1 MHIGIRVVAI
11 PTIPPR
17 RRRDQADFLVMADHP
32 LRDPARVRCRA
43 DVHNSTRLS
52 RNAFVTTLTEDSA
65 IAAAAMALALAGGI
79 LLTILRS
86 LKIAP
91 LNLVIGVVISFIRGT
106 PILIQIFLFYYGL
119 PTLGLDIPPLI
130 AGFCAVAFNSSMF
143 VSELLRGG
151 LTGMDRGPIE
161 AAVALALPRR
171 VIWSQVVLPQ
181 LYLRVLPALVGEI
194 TMVVKATVLL
204 SSITVVEA
212 LRTAQQLASA
222 NFRFLEMMLAAGIL
236 LALINLAIA
245 FIGAV
250 IEGRLAVRR
259 G

>member
-1 MHIGIRVVAI
+1 MIAALPQIGQASLTNLWIAVVATAIALVIATGITVLRALRIRVI
-11 PTIPPR
+11 
-17 RRRDQADFLVMADHP
+17 
-32 LRDPARVRCRA
+32 
-43 DVHNSTRLS
+43 
-52 RNAFVTTLTEDSA
+52 TTVLDIVVSA
-65 IAAAAMALALAGGI
+65 
-79 LLTILRS
+79 
-86 LKIAP
+86 
-91 LNLVIGVVISFIRGT
+91 VRGT

>member
-1 MHIGIRVVAI
+1 MDFDPMAMIAALPQIGQASLTNLWIAVVATAIALVIATGITVLRALRIRVI
-11 PTIPPR
+11 
-17 RRRDQADFLVMADHP
+17 
-32 LRDPARVRCRA
+32 
-43 DVHNSTRLS
+43 
-52 RNAFVTTLTEDSA
+52 TTVLDIVVSA
-65 IAAAAMALALAGGI
+65 
-79 LLTILRS
+79 
-86 LKIAP
+86 
-91 LNLVIGVVISFIRGT
+91 VRGT

>member
-1 MHIGIRVVAI
+1 MDFDQMAMIAALPQIGQASLTNLWIAVVATAIALVIATGITVLRALRIRVI
-11 PTIPPR
+11 
-17 RRRDQADFLVMADHP
+17 
-32 LRDPARVRCRA
+32 
-43 DVHNSTRLS
+43 
-52 RNAFVTTLTEDSA
+52 TTVLDIVVSA
-65 IAAAAMALALAGGI
+65 
-79 LLTILRS
+79 
-86 LKIAP
+86 
-91 LNLVIGVVISFIRGT
+91 VRGT

>member
-1 MHIGIRVVAI
+1 MDFDPMAMVAALPQIGQASLTNVWIAVVATAIALVIATGITVLRALRIRVI
-11 PTIPPR
+11 TTM
-17 RRRDQADFLVMADHP
+17 L
-32 LRDPARVRCRA
+32 
-43 DVHNSTRLS
+43 DV
-52 RNAFVTTLTEDSA
+52 VVSA
-65 IAAAAMALALAGGI
+65 
-79 LLTILRS
+79 
-86 LKIAP
+86 
-91 LNLVIGVVISFIRGT
+91 VRGT

-119 PTLGLDIPPLI
+119 PTLGLDIPPLV

-171 VIWSQVVLPQ
+171 VIWSKVVLPQ

-222 NFRFLEMMLAAGIL
+222 NFRFLEMMLAAGIM
-236 LALINLAIA
+236 LAAINLAIA
-245 FIGAV
+245 FIGALV
-250 IEGRLAVRR
+250 EGRLAVRR

>member
-1 MHIGIRVVAI
+1 MDFDPMAMIAALPQIGQASLTNLWIAVVATAIALVIATGITVLRALRIRVI
-11 PTIPPR
+11 
-17 RRRDQADFLVMADHP
+17 
-32 LRDPARVRCRA
+32 
-43 DVHNSTRLS
+43 
-52 RNAFVTTLTEDSA
+52 TTVLDIVVSA
-65 IAAAAMALALAGGI
+65 
-79 LLTILRS
+79 
-86 LKIAP
+86 
-91 LNLVIGVVISFIRGT
+91 VRGT

-119 PTLGLDIPPLI
+119 PTLGLDIPPLV

-171 VIWSQVVLPQ
+171 VIWYNVVLPQ
-181 LYLRVLPALVGEI
+181 LYLRVLPALVGEV

-236 LALINLAIA
+236 LAAINLAIA
-245 FIGAV
+245 FIGALV
-250 IEGRLAVRR
+250 EGRLAVRR